1 MAFPP
6 EVFYLHLAE
15 TRSTM
20 LRVRQADLLS
30 RPEEFVLVQADAQ
43 TEGRGQHGTSW
54 ESSPGK
60 NLLFSLLC
68 RPTFLAPEAQFRLSE
83 VAALATLEAL
93 RPYVAARVKWPNDV
107 YVGDRK
113 ICGMLLEH
121 DLSASRIVR
130 SVVGPGINVNQR
142 VFRGDAP
149 NPVSLRQLL
158 GHDVALVPLLEA
170 WTSAFIR
177 LYRRLAEGEAA
188 AIDRAYRAA
197 LYRRTGYHSY
207 RDAAGP
213 FSARIVGVEP
223 SGRLLLQDADGRL
236 RRYAFKEVSYVL
248 PAKL

>member
-20 LRVRQADLLS
+20 LRVRRADLLS
-30 RPEEFVLVQADAQ
+30 RPEEFVLVRADAQ
-43 TEGRGQHGTSW
+43 TEGRGQRGTHW
-54 ESSPGK
+54 EAAPGK

-83 VAALATLEAL
+83 VAALATVEAL
-93 RPYVAARVKWPNDV
+93 RPYVAACVKWPNDV

-121 DLSASRIVR
+121 DLSGSRIAR
-130 SVVGPGINVNQR
+130 SVVGPGINVNQA
-142 VFRGDAP
+142 VFLGDAP

-158 GHDVALVPLLEA
+158 GHDVALDVLLDA
-170 WTSAFIR
+170 WVSAFIR
-177 LYRRLAEGEAA
+177 LYRRLADGEAA

-197 LYRRTGYHSY
+197 LYRAEGYHPY

-223 SGRLLLQDADGRL
+223 DGRLQLQDADGRL
-236 RRYAFKEVSYVL
+236 RRYAFKEVSYIL
-248 PAKL
+248 PSKP